1 MKYLFIAFALT
12 LVVTNK
18 TLAQMDRHT
27 DSLYLHHLTILD
39 EAAKEEKKDSVIFC
53 CPGSIAFMEIT
64 SGIQA
69 KADGTTF
76 GKLSFTKSELER
88 WRQWY
93 FQHTYI
99 KSPKN

>member
-1 MKYLFIAFALT
+1 MKYLFLVFTLT
-12 LVVTNK
+12 LVLTNK

-27 DSLYLHHLTILD
+27 DSLYLHHLIILAK
-39 EAAKEEKKDSVIFC
+39 AAKEKKKDSVIYC

-64 SGIQA
+64 SGIEA
-69 KADGTTF
+69 KADGTPF
-76 GKLSFTKSELER
+76 GRLYFTKSELEK

-93 FQHTYI
+93 FQNTYI